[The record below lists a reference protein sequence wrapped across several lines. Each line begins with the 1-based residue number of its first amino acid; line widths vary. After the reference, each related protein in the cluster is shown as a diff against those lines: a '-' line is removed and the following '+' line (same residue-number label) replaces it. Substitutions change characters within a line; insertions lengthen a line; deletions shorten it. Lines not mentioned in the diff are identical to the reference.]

1 MPLPT
6 SSISG
11 SANTSTSANQSYSHS
26 QTYGTEATS
35 ASRAAASEANQIAK
49 ENWQK
54 TAEFNAEQAKIQ
66 RDWQE
71 RMANTVYQ
79 RTMDDMRKAG
89 LNPVLAAGGG
99 LGTAAVGGGS
109 AASMANPTSYM
120 AGAFPDTI
128 SSSESQGNSRSS
140 GSSWGESGF
149 ATFLESMTALING
162 WSNAMTSGQTIN
174 IGLQGLDS
182 LIQLAREDYDKDGE
196 TTMNDSVEGAKK
208 VIEGT
213 ESIGNWLLNEMNPLN
228 GQLFGD
234 LLKRNKNAKEYPKN
248 YNIFEN
254 Q

>member
-1 MPLPT
+1 MPLPS

-11 SANTSTSANQSYSHS
+11 SANSSTSSNQSYSHS

-35 ASRAAASEANQIAK
+35 ASRAAASQANQIAL
-49 ENWQK
+49 ENWQR
-54 TAEFNAEQAKIQ
+54 TAEFNAREAQIQ

-109 AASMANPTSYM
+109 AASMANPASYM
-120 AGAFPDTI
+120 AGTFPDSI
-128 SSSESQGNSRSS
+128 SSSESQGNSRSQ

-149 ATFLESMTALING
+149 ATFLESMKALING

-182 LIQLAREDYDKDGE
+182 LIQLGREDYDKDGE
-196 TTMNDSVEGAKK
+196 TTMKDSIEGAKK
-208 VIEGT
+208 VVEGS

-228 GQLFGD
+228 GPLFGD
-234 LLKRNKNAKEYPKN
+234 LLKRKKNAKEYPKS
-248 YNIFEN
+248 YNIFKR
-254 Q
+254 

>member
-1 MPLPT
+1 MPLPS

-11 SANTSTSANQSYSHS
+11 SANSSTSSNQSYSHS

-35 ASRAAASEANQIAK
+35 ASRAAASQANQIAL
-49 ENWQK
+49 ENWQR
-54 TAEFNAEQAKIQ
+54 TAEFNAREAQIQ

-89 LNPVLAAGGG
+89 LNPILAAGGG

-109 AASMANPTSYM
+109 AASMANPSSYM
-120 AGAFPDTI
+120 AGTFPDSI

-149 ATFLESMTALING
+149 ATFLDSMTSLVAGLK
-162 WSNAMTSGQTIN
+162 NAITSGQTIN
-174 IGLQGLDS
+174 IGLAGLD
-182 LIQLAREDYDKDGE
+182 QLVKDTQGKDYDKDGE
-196 TTMNDSVEGAKK
+196 TTVNDSVEGAKQ
-208 VIEGT
+208 VIQGT
-213 ESIGNWLLNEMNPLN
+213 ESIGNWLLNELNPFNSPLI
-228 GQLFGD
+228 GD
-234 LLKRNKNAKEYPKN
+234 LRKRGKLSKEYPKN
-248 YNIFEN
+248 YNIFE

>member
-1 MPLPT
+1 MPLPS

-11 SANTSTSANQSYSHS
+11 SANSSTSANQSYSHS

-35 ASRAAASEANQIAK
+35 AARAAASQANQIAK
-49 ENWQK
+49 ENWQR
-54 TAEFNAEQAKIQ
+54 TAEFNAEQAQIQ

-89 LNPVLAAGGG
+89 LNPVLAAGSG

-109 AASMANPTSYM
+109 AASMANPSSYM
-120 AGAFPDTI
+120 AGTFPDSI

-149 ATFLESMTALING
+149 ATFLESMTALLDG
-162 WSNAMTSGQTIN
+162 WRNAMTSGQTIN

-182 LIQLAREDYDKDGE
+182 LIQLGREDYDKDGE
-196 TTMNDSVEGAKK
+196 TTTNDSVEGAKK
-208 VIEGT
+208 VVEGT
-213 ESIGNWLLNEMNPLN
+213 ESIGNWLLNEMNPFN
-228 GQLFGD
+228 GPLFGD
-234 LLKRNKNAKEYPKN
+234 LIKRNKNAKEYPKN